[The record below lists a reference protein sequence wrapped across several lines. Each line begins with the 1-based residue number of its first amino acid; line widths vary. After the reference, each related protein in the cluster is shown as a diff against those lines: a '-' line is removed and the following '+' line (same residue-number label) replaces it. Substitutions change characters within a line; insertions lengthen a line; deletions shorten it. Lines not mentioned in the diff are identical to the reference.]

1 MPGVKLTAVLMIG
14 LLALTGCASVGP
26 KTVARDRFDYV
37 DAISDSWKRQM
48 LLNLLKVR
56 YADVPVFL
64 DVTSVISSYE
74 VRGEL
79 SVFGQEAPSG
89 RAGDSFAGLS
99 TNGSYTDRP
108 TITYAPLSS
117 DKFAKSLMA
126 PFPITGVALLLQAGY
141 APDMVLRM
149 CANSINGLTNRYG
162 GRSERRGDPEYHEL
176 LTLLRAAQEHGD
188 LAMYSEKEQD
198 VQSVKLTLRRGGAE
212 VEARNRRIA
221 ELLGHNGSTRDFVVS
236 YGARPVGANE
246 IAVQTRS
253 MMQVL
258 VDFSSYI
265 EVPAR
270 DLAEGRVYA
279 PHHDAETDRLFPA
292 TLRIHSSDSPPGD
305 AHIAVRYR
313 EGWFYIDDR
322 DHDSKTAFNALML
335 LFSLTETG
343 APAAAPIVTVPVH

>member
-1 MPGVKLTAVLMIG
+1 MPGLKLTAALMTG
-14 LLALTGCASVGP
+14 LLALAGCASVGP

-74 VRGEL
+74 FRGEL
-79 SVFGQEAPSG
+79 SLFGQEAPDG
-89 RAGDSFAGLS
+89 RAGDSFAGMS
-99 TNGSYTDRP
+99 ANGSYTDRP

-126 PFPITGVALLLQAGY
+126 PLPITGVALLLQAGY
-141 APDMVLRM
+141 APDMVLRV
-149 CANSINGLTNRYG
+149 CANTINGLNNRYG
-162 GRSERRGDPEYHEL
+162 GRAERRGDPDFHEL
-176 LTLLRAAQEHGD
+176 LTLLRAAQDHGD
-188 LAMYSEKEQD
+188 LAMYSQK
-198 VQSVKLTLRRGGAE
+198 VQELHTVKLALRDDTDN
-212 VEARNRRIA
+212 EARNRRIA
-221 ELLGHNGSTRDFVVS
+221 VLLGHDGNVRDFGVM
-236 YGARPVGANE
+236 YGARPVGENE
-246 IAVQTRS
+246 IAIQTRS

-265 EVPAR
+265 EVPEH

-279 PHHDAETDRLFPA
+279 PKRDAETDRLFPA
-292 TLRIHSSDSPPGD
+292 TLRIHSSGSPPGD

-322 DHDSKTAFNALML
+322 DHDSKSAFNALML

-343 APAAAPIVTVPVH
+343 TIAAAPIVTVPVR